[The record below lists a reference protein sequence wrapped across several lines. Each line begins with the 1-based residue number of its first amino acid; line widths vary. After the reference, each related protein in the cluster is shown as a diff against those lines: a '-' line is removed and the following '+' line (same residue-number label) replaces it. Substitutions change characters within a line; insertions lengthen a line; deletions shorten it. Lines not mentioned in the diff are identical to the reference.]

1 MIRCSG
7 SLARARWPEPFWG
20 LAVAF
25 AIKLV
30 RKTRKLPKWPIAAG
44 AVLGLIPALQMLAEG
59 EIW

>member
-1 MIRCSG
+1 MFWFFG
-7 SLARARWPEPFWG
+7 AGALAGAFWG